1 MNISE
6 NSRVWI
12 YQSDRTLRTEEQL
25 QIQEILKVFTSQWLA
40 HGNQLAAGSEIRN
53 DRFIILSVDE
63 QLAGA
68 SGCSIDQSVKL
79 MHEIEQR
86 FGISLF
92 DRFNIAYRD
101 GNEIRT
107 ADRAEFE
114 YLIRTGV
121 VTPDTIV
128 YNNLAQTRKQLETNW
143 EVPFKE
149 SWHAQV
155 FG

>member
-12 YQSDRTLRTEEQL
+12 YQSDRALSAEEQI
-25 QIQEILKVFTSQWLA
+25 QIQEILKEFTSQWLA

-79 MHEIEQR
+79 MQEIEQR

-101 GNEIRT
+101 ENEIRT

-114 YLIRTGV
+114 DLIKTGV

-128 YNNLAQTRKQLETNW
+128 YNNLVQTRKQLETNW

>member
-6 NSRVWI
+6 NSRIWI
-12 YQSDRTLRTEEQL
+12 YQSDRALSAEEQV
-25 QIQEILKVFTSQWLA
+25 QIQEILKDFTSQWLA

-79 MHEIEQR
+79 MQEIEQR

-92 DRFNIAYRD
+92 DRFNIAYRV

-114 YLIRTGV
+114 DLIRTGV

-128 YNNLAQTRKQLETNW
+128 YNNLVQTRKQLETNW
-143 EVPFKE
+143 KVPFKE